1 MPLNIVILGPA
12 HPFRGGG
19 ITTFNERL
27 AKELQTEG
35 HQVLILNFTVQYPG
49 FLFPGKTQYTTEPAS
64 PGINIVR
71 KLHAMNPINWLRTG
85 NFLRKQKPDLIL
97 VRYWLPLMAPAF
109 GTVLRRV
116 KKNKHT
122 RIIAITDNV
131 NPHEKRIGDQLFTR
145 YFAGAVDGF
154 VCMSDNVLKDLKPFL
169 HGQPAIKV
177 NHPLYDNF
185 GTASNKNEARNK
197 LGIATGKPLLLF
209 FGFIRKYKGLDILL
223 HAIKAL
229 NDPGV
234 ILLVAGEFY
243 EDEQAYYKLVQS
255 LGIDKQV
262 IFHNEFIPNDAVK
275 DYFSAADL
283 VIQPYRN
290 ATQSGVTP
298 LAYHFEKPMI
308 VTNVGGLPDYVPDG
322 RAGLVVEPEPAA
334 IAQAIKRFFE
344 IGPDHFIENI
354 RLEKQKFSWPSFSRS
369 LIQLF
374 NRLPE
379 RK

>member
-27 AKELQTEG
+27 AKELQSEG
-35 HQVLILNFTVQYPG
+35 HQVTILNFTVQYPG
-49 FLFPGKTQYTTEPAS
+49 FLFPGKTQFTTEPAP

-71 KLHAMNPINWLRTG
+71 KLHAMNPINWILTG

-116 KKNKHT
+116 KKNNHT

-131 NPHEKRIGDQLFTR
+131 NPHEKRIGDQLFTS
-145 YFAGAVDGF
+145 YFASAVDGF
-154 VCMSDNVLKDLKPFL
+154 VCMSDKVLNDLKPFL

-185 GTASNKNEARNK
+185 GAASNKNEARNR
-197 LGIATGKPLLLF
+197 LGIAAGTPLLLF

-223 HAIKAL
+223 HAIKEL
-229 NDPGV
+229 NDPAV
-234 ILLVAGEFY
+234 KLLVAGEFY
-243 EDEQAYYKLVQS
+243 EDEQAYFTLVKN
-255 LGIDKQV
+255 LGIEKQV

-322 RAGLVVEPEPAA
+322 RAGLVVEPEPVA
-334 IAQAIKRFFE
+334 IAQAIRRFFE
-344 IGPDHFIENI
+344 IGPEHFIENI

-369 LIQLF
+369 LLQLF